1 MSTEQSLKK
10 ASKKKNNA
18 KMPVKQLS
26 NICNAN
32 KRHASF
38 AMPLQDIFCY
48 KNKRYEKER
57 QVKNIFEMLIGRQ
70 RNISCF
76 VFMLLYI
83 AYYYK

>member
-26 NICNAN
+26 NTCNAN

-38 AMPLQDIFCY
+38 AMPLQDIFC
-48 KNKRYEKER
+48 
-57 QVKNIFEMLIGRQ
+57 GRVQ
-70 RNISCF
+70 
-76 VFMLLYI
+76 
-83 AYYYK
+83 K